1 MARRLLSSAPWLVTR
16 LRKRKHAGGGAHAQT
31 ACRSS
36 ELPVT
41 VPPLPT
47 TGTPYSSQVTTTT
60 SPDGGGMM
68 MSGGGL
74 VAAPLDVMLTSAP
87 RCPVAA

>member
-1 MARRLLSSAPWLVTR
+1 
-16 LRKRKHAGGGAHAQT
+16 
-31 ACRSS
+31 
-36 ELPVT
+36 VT

-60 SPDGGGMM
+60 SPDGDGMM